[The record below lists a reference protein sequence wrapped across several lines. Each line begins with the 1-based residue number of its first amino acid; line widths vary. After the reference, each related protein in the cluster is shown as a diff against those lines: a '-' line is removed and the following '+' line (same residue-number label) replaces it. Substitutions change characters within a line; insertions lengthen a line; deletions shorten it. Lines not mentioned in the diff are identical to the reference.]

1 MAQNASARRDKASP
15 TCPADPVSAR
25 SDPAPSRADA
35 YQAAADADQETSDQD
50 RVGSDA
56 DQAASDADQE
66 TSDTE
71 QAAADRSEASDKD
84 PESRAVTDE
93 ARGDRAEVS
102 AERQAT
108 NVTRR
113 RTSLKRDRTSRERV
127 AIAIRPD
134 VHASERD
141 ARAASLEETLARF
154 DPSAANELAEIR
166 LQEAAE
172 REDAARERAR
182 LEAELIVAY
191 RDDLTGALRRE
202 MGRLALANEI
212 ARARRGDGRFVVA
225 FVDVDDLKGINDRQG
240 HAAGD
245 EALVSVVVA
254 MRDHLRSFDPI
265 ARYGGDEF
273 VAGVGG
279 MHLPDVERRFAL
291 IESELR
297 EAGIGIS
304 VGFAELKDDET
315 ADELMARADQA
326 LYERRRA
333 VRA

>member
-1 MAQNASARRDKASP
+1 V
-15 TCPADPVSAR
+15 PAVV
-25 SDPAPSRADA
+25 DPAHSRADA
-35 YQAAADADQETSDQD
+35 YQGVADADQQTSDDD
-50 RVGSDA
+50 RAASSA

-71 QAAADRSEASDKD
+71 QAAADRSEVGDTD
-84 PESRAVTDE
+84 PESRALTDE
-93 ARGDRAEVS
+93 SRGDRARVS

-113 RTSLKRDRTSRERV
+113 RTSLKRARTSRDRV

-134 VHASERD
+134 VHATERD
-141 ARAASLEETLARF
+141 ARASWLEEALARF
-154 DPSAANELAEIR
+154 DPSAAHELAAMR

-172 REDAARERAR
+172 RQDVARERAR
-182 LEAELIVAY
+182 LEAELIAAY

-279 MHLPDVERRFAL
+279 TPLADVERRFAL
-291 IESELR
+291 IASELR

-304 VGFAELKDDET
+304 VGLAELEDDET